1 MGLTLGI
8 PWGTFDA
15 TEHNDPDTQ
24 KPMAAMTPG
33 GLDNF
38 NKDLN
43 SIAGAFG
50 GETIRALLAKNQNE
64 ALILCRN
71 VMYRSAAPYL
81 GAFAN
86 GTEIVMRLLAP
97 VDLAFTI
104 EEYWDLDLSA
114 RTVGD
119 IWGYQTGGATPA
131 NDPIGE
137 YEGNIVMAFLDR
149 TPQAGFAKYQL
160 LKGGKTYGYF
170 TLSFTTD
177 RDDSLPVS
185 PLMAPFLEFPLESV
199 RIQCDV
205 RKAVNPAVMQAI
217 GLHFCRANAITAA
230 TGSA

>member
-1 MGLTLGI
+1 M
-8 PWGTFDA
+8 
-15 TEHNDPDTQ
+15 TE
-24 KPMAAMTPG
+24 KPLAAMTPG

-43 SIAGAFG
+43 SIAAAFG
-50 GETIRALLAKNQNE
+50 GETIRAILAKNQNE
-64 ALILCRN
+64 ALILARN
-71 VMYRSAAPYL
+71 VMYRAAAPYL

-86 GTEIVMRLLAP
+86 GTEIIMRLLCP
-97 VDLAFTI
+97 VDLASTI
-104 EEYWDLDLSA
+104 EEYWDLDLSGEA
-114 RTVGD
+114 IGD
-119 IWGYQTGGATPA
+119 IWGFQTGGTTPA
-131 NDPIGE
+131 NDTMGE

-170 TLSFTTD
+170 PLTFTAD
-177 RDDSLPVS
+177 RDDALPVS

-205 RKAVNPAVMQAI
+205 RKLINPTVMQAI
-217 GLHFCRANAITAA
+217 GLHFCRASSITTA